1 MNFMKNAIAESFL
14 QLLDEKP
21 FSKITV
27 KDVVERCGINRNTF
41 YYHYQDLPSLLEEI
55 LTTRIDALITK
66 HGQIGSLEDCIAITV
81 QYFQENKR
89 SVMHV
94 YRSLPRE
101 IFIHHMDHLLLYLVE
116 EYITGIAASMD
127 IKEDDRKIIVR
138 FFKCLLMGIFLDW
151 LDAGMSYDLLEDSL
165 RVCHWQEDAVMNFLH
180 NACETR

>member
-21 FSKITV
+21 FNKITV

-55 LTTRIDALITK
+55 LTSRIDALIAK
-66 HGQIGSLEDCIAITV
+66 HGQIGSLEDCISITV

-101 IFIHHMDHLLLYLVE
+101 IFIQHMDHLLLYLVE
-116 EYITGIAASMD
+116 EYIAGIAVSMS
-127 IKEDDRKIIVR
+127 IRQEDRTIIVR

-151 LDAGMSYDLLEDSL
+151 LDSGMSYDLLEDSL
-165 RVCHWQEDAVMNFLH
+165 RVCRWQEDAGLKLLQ
-180 NACETR
+180 NACAAK